1 MPCWDSLLYKEA
13 SKPYG
18 DVKFQEESPKIYHLE
33 SRIHNLTEM
42 LCGLCKQV
50 ELSEPSVFL
59 ENTKLSAWWKDHKA
73 HDEAIEEIKEIKEI
87 EEIRSM
93 RKQLD
98 DLEQRVFLMQA
109 YKIKIWNE

>member
-1 MPCWDSLLYKEA
+1 
-13 SKPYG
+13 
-18 DVKFQEESPKIYHLE
+18 
-33 SRIHNLTEM
+33 M
-42 LCGLCKQV
+42 LCGLCKKV